1 MSDATPSLFLGDQ
14 RAVALDRGVEL
25 LREAWTSF
33 DSARPAQPDVDDSF
47 FHQPLPETA
56 SSPAAVLDAAANV
69 LDQSL
74 AHSRPRF
81 FAFIPSSGL
90 EMGVLA
96 DALAAAHDT
105 NLASHS
111 LAANEVEQQTL
122 RWVGELVGFP
132 VGGGAFTSGGM
143 ISNLTALATA
153 RERALPGSRLTGIRG
168 DVAVY
173 CSAEAHSSIER
184 AVEIIG
190 VGRNALRLVPI
201 DEHRRMRADALA
213 EMLEADIA
221 AGIVPVAVV
230 ATAGTTLTG
239 SVDPIGAIADVCAA
253 HGVWLHIDG
262 AYGLPAAAAP
272 STSALFTGL
281 ERADSVAVDAHKWLF
296 VPKACGVLLVRD
308 RADLIASFAHDAAY
322 LVDRDLVHPV
332 DWTLE
337 YSRPFRALKLWVA
350 LRTHGAEAF
359 RAAVEDNVR
368 LARLLADHVTESP
381 DLELLGP
388 PDLSVV
394 PFRRLPAGGDIDE
407 HNRALAEAIQR
418 DARVYLAPA
427 EIDGHTWLRPCIGN
441 FRTADA
447 DIEALLEVVAEL
459 GAALESGSLPSPTR
473 RLP

>member
-1 MSDATPSLFLGDQ
+1 MASSLFLGDK
-14 RAVALDRGVEL
+14 RAAALDHGVEL
-25 LREAWTSF
+25 LRDAWTSF
-33 DSARPAQPDVDDSF
+33 DTARASQPDVNDSY
-47 FHQPLPETA
+47 FHQPLPESGTD
-56 SSPAAVLDAAANV
+56 PRAVLDAAADV

-132 VGGGAFTSGGM
+132 MDGGAFTSGGM
-143 ISNLTALATA
+143 VSNLTALATA
-153 RERALPGSRLTGIRG
+153 REHALPGSRLTGIRN
-168 DVAVY
+168 DVAIY

-201 DEHRRMRADALA
+201 DDDRRMRADSLNELIA
-213 EMLEADIA
+213 ADIA
-221 AGIVPVAVV
+221 AGIVPIAVV

-239 SVDPIGAIADVCAA
+239 TVDPIDAIADVCAE
-253 HGVWLHIDG
+253 HSVWLHVDG

-272 STSALFTGL
+272 TTRALFAGL
-281 ERADSVAVDAHKWLF
+281 DRADSVAVDAHKWLF
-296 VPKACGVLLVRD
+296 VPKACGVLMVRD
-308 RADLIASFAHDAAY
+308 HAALTAAFAHEAAY
-322 LVDRDLVHPV
+322 LVDRDLVNPV

-368 LARLLADHVTESP
+368 LARVLAAGVAAAP
-381 DLELLGP
+381 DLELLRQ

-394 PFRRLPAGGDIDE
+394 PFRRVPARGDIDE
-407 HNRALAEAIQR
+407 HNRQLVEAIQL

-447 DIEALLEVVAEL
+447 DIAALLEVVAEL
-459 GAALESGSLPSPTR
+459 GAALDHTAE
-473 RLP
+473 